1 MIEDEGF
8 YDDER
13 AVELHPDCVT
23 LSVVMFFFPWSP
35 QFISPLIRTL
45 CGLLMTMFGPQAE
58 TNSSWITTYNTV
70 EQSVHSTTHT
80 VFYSRLTCLLTH
92 KNILF
97 LLCLT
102 LLGGLES
109 KQTPVVNHWFRPPLQ
124 LSDKVDRV
132 VECQLQTHNDKMVTF
147 KFDLDGDN
155 PEDIAAVMVSNES
168 PAQLSSPG
176 FCKMWTMNTSIWLKT
191 RDCFVFVHVIY
202 LGCERFLWN
211 LAFDQVKIYYI
222 WLAFWC
228 CISIG
233 SFMFMLLIKL
243 WKKSWQSLKSSFYW

>member
-109 KQTPVVNHWFRPPLQ
+109 KQTPVVNHWSRPPLQ

-176 FCKMWTMNTSIWLKT
+176 FCKMWTMEHFDLVKDK
-191 RDCFVFVHVIY
+191 RLFCVRPCY
-202 LGCERFLWN
+202 LLR
-211 LAFDQVKIYYI
+211 
-222 WLAFWC
+222 
-228 CISIG
+228 
-233 SFMFMLLIKL
+233 L
-243 WKKSWQSLKSSFYW
+243 WKIFVKFGFWPSKDLLYLVSILMLHIHWIFYVYVTHKTMKEVLTKSQE